1 MIWNEASIDEIK
13 SSEKYSCVGGPFGS
27 DLTGAHYVDFGVPVI
42 RGTNLPFDKKF
53 SVDDFVY
60 VSEEKAN
67 RLKSNTAYP
76 GDLIFT
82 QRGTLG
88 QVGIVPSGKFDR
100 YIISQSQMKLT
111 IDSAKADPLYVYYYF
126 RTKQSIVRI
135 ENLSLQAGVP
145 HINLGIL
152 KKFKI
157 PLPPLAIQKTIAS
170 ILSSYDELIENNN
183 QRIKLL
189 EEMADEIY
197 KEWFVRF
204 RFPGYEKAKLIDG
217 LPEGWENVRLEDYLK
232 FEKGIEPGSESYSE
246 VKHDDNYLPF
256 LRVGDLGARDNSI
269 FVHRDLLKGKILTKN
284 DIAITL
290 DGTVGLVAMNLSG
303 GYSSGIR
310 KIIYKSDHLK
320 RAFTYYTL
328 LSANIQGTIKAHA
341 AGTTILHAGS
351 SINYMKI
358 VLPIKEV
365 TNEFENIVSKML
377 DEVICLKD
385 KNKILHQTRDLLLP
399 RLISGKLS
407 VEHLVEETLIAQN

>member
-1 MIWNEASIDEIK
+1 MELTLNDISVFIIDCEHKTAPIQDTGYPSIRTPNIGRGNLILE
-13 SSEKYSCVGGPFGS
+13 
-27 DLTGAHYVDFGVPVI
+27 GVN
-42 RGTNLPFDKKF
+42 R
-53 SVDDFVY
+53 
-60 VSEEKAN
+60 VSEQVYKEWTK
-67 RLKSNTAYP
+67 RGEPLE
-76 GDLIFT
+76 GDLIIA
-82 QRGTLG
+82 REAPVGNVAIIPNNLKACLG
-88 QVGIVPSGKFDR
+88 QRTVLVRPNKDLVDPQYLCYLLLSDKL
-100 YIISQSQMKLT
+100 QSQILTKTTGATVAHLNMKDIREL
-111 IDSAKADPLYVYYYF
+111 
-126 RTKQSIVRI
+126 
-135 ENLSLQAGVP
+135 
-145 HINLGIL
+145 
-152 KKFKI
+152 KI
-157 PLPPLAIQKTIAS
+157 PELPSLTHQQTVANVITR
-170 ILSSYDELIENNN
+170 YYELIANNIK
-183 QRIKLL
+183 RIKLL
-189 EEMADEIY
+189 EEMTEEIY
-197 KEWFVRF
+197 NEWFIRF
-204 RFPGYEKAKLIDG
+204 RFPGYEKIKFIDG

-399 RLISGKLS
+399 IVRLVGG
-407 VEHLVEETLIAQN
+407 VHG